1 MLMPSLFLSGLARLL
16 VVLHAVMAIALVGA
30 ATHHALIAIGYLR
43 GVFKIRLARIYATTV
58 AVTWLVTFVLG
69 LLSYPTFRIAARAL
83 YLDRYEP
90 WASKLFELKEHSAA
104 LGIPLVLGALAL
116 SRVFDPKQDRVLARA
131 YAAIVLLIAAIVWFD
146 VFSGLAITLAKG
158 V

>member
-1 MLMPSLFLSGLARLL
+1 MPALFLFSFARLL
-16 VVLHAVMAIALVGA
+16 VVLHAAAAIVLVGA

-43 GVFKIRLARIYATTV
+43 GVFKVRLARIYAATV
-58 AVTWLVTFVLG
+58 AAAWLVTFALG
-69 LLSYPTFRIAARAL
+69 LLAYPTFRIAARAV

-90 WASKLFELKEHSAA
+90 WASSLFELKEHSAA

-116 SRVFDPKQDRVLARA
+116 SRAFDPKRDPAIARA
-131 YAAIVLLIAAIVWFD
+131 YAAIVMLIAALVWFD

>member
-1 MLMPSLFLSGLARLL
+1 MPAPFLSSLARLL
-16 VVLHAVMAIALVGA
+16 VVLHAAAAITLVGA
-30 ATHHALIAIGYLR
+30 ATHHALIALGYLR
-43 GVFKIRLARIYATTV
+43 GVFKIRLARVYAATV
-58 AVTWLVTFVLG
+58 AVTWLVTFALG

-83 YLDRYEP
+83 YLDRHEP
-90 WASKLFELKEHSAA
+90 WASWLFELKEHSAA

-116 SRVFDPKQDRVLARA
+116 SRTFDPKQDRVLARA
-131 YAAIVLLIAAIVWFD
+131 YAAIALFTAAIVWFD